1 MNTLSSMDSQPPCP
15 DCGREF
21 PLRPKTNPNCGRCQ
35 WREAHN
41 GTSCESPYCHLCG
54 VVYKYLEGI
63 HCSACSRT
71 PLALS
76 SNTSQVVPSSSLPA
90 FKPPEPLIPNT
101 ANPNE
106 LPAHLFVSDPVTSP
120 ALSFPGHVQH
130 LSSSKSTDFSS
141 RQAEELA
148 RILTTKNRTN
158 WPKPPIKKA
167 VLQPKPSKT
176 APAPKREGKIKM
188 TLLYLKGTRK
198 TQHPLDPK
206 MCKLGSG
213 FVTKLENSAPPP
225 DNRSKLYPL
234 PEWDDRYCQ
243 VVDNGCSIDKDELRI
258 KIEAALKKPSGLT
271 TLQSIGVS
279 FSCYK
284 YSLTIPKSPLLEP
297 LQPLLESDEDKPALT
312 RQATT
317 SQKAKRSRDSSSSN
331 ESLDVEQRE
340 VVKQKK
346 KQKVEPTVA
355 IPTQR
360 IKVKLG
366 PPPKSVQSDVM
377 VINKP
382 YAASSSLTEEGIEEI
397 DQLASSVHHVNK
409 SNHHNNELDDT
420 IHSDHDKIQSDNHA
434 NESDH
439 GLESAQ
445 SQYPAKGIEQYTQTD
460 PQDAASKSPTSLPLD

>member
-63 HCSACSRT
+63 HFSACSRT

-76 SNTSQVVPSSSLPA
+76 SNTSQVVSSLPA

-106 LPAHLFVSDPVTSP
+106 LPAHLFMSDPVTSP

-158 WPKPPIKKA
+158 WPNPPIKKA

-206 MCKLGSG
+206 MCKVNLEDEYWYINLYLEAW
-213 FVTKLENSAPPP
+213 FWFCDKARKLSWPPP

-243 VVDNGCSIDKDELRI
+243 VVDNGCSIDKNELRI

-271 TLQSIGVS
+271 TLRSIGVS

-297 LQPLLESDEDKPALT
+297 LQPLIESDEDEPALT

-331 ESLDVEQRE
+331 ESSDVEQRE

-346 KQKVEPTVA
+346 KQKVEPPALEPTVA

-366 PPPKSVQSDVM
+366 PPPKSVQSNVM
-377 VINKP
+377 VK
-382 YAASSSLTEEGIEEI
+382 
-397 DQLASSVHHVNK
+397 LASN

-434 NESDH
+434 NESDQDEHESDH

-445 SQYPAKGIEQYTQTD
+445 SQYPAKGIEQYT
-460 PQDAASKSPTSLPLD
+460 